1 MKRDESGFFQ
11 LDKDLEAVAEFMR
24 DVERRSLV
32 FANTKAKVDYMIEQ
46 DFYENFYEQ
55 YSTAEI
61 EEVYQITH
69 AYNFSFP
76 SYMAASKFYTDYAV
90 KTNDR
95 KQYLEHYPDRV
106 AAVALHLGR
115 GNADT
120 AGYLPV
126 R

>member
-1 MKRDESGFFQ
+1 MRHIELNNMLMKRDESGFFQ

-55 YSTAEI
+55 YSVAEI

-90 KTNDR
+90 K
-95 KQYLEHYPDRV
+95 
-106 AAVALHLGR
+106 AM
-115 GNADT
+115 T
-120 AGYLPV
+120 ASNIWSIIRTVWRQLPFT
-126 R
+126 